1 MTDREEF
8 VPSDL
13 RAGLAALPRER
24 DPGAAFEDRVVRSL
38 VASGDI
44 GPLARTR
51 EARGRSWGRT
61 WIVSAAA
68 IIVFATMVSWW
79 VVRRPAPR
87 GDAYV
92 MLLYQDSTY
101 RGAPPGHEM
110 ERVAEY
116 ARWADSIE
124 AAGHIM
130 EREARLVGSGAI
142 TGMFIFRAA
151 SDSEARRIAESSP
164 HLRYGGHIETRRM
177 IE

>member
-1 MTDREEF
+1 MTDREEL
-8 VPSDL
+8 VPPDL

-24 DPGAAFEDRVVRSL
+24 DPGAALEERVVQLL

-44 GPLARTR
+44 GPLARGR

-68 IIVFATMVSWW
+68 IVVLATMLSWW

-101 RGAPPGHEM
+101 RGPPPGHEM

-130 EREARLVGSGAI
+130 EREARLGGTGPI

-151 SDSEARRIAESSP
+151 NDSEARRIAESSP

>member
-1 MTDREEF
+1 MTDRDEF

-24 DPGAAFEDRVVRSL
+24 DPGAAFEERVVRAL

-44 GPLARTR
+44 GPLARVRKAT
-51 EARGRSWGRT
+51 GRSWGRI

-68 IIVFATMVSWW
+68 IVVLATMLSWW

-101 RGAPPGHEM
+101 RGPPPGHEM

-116 ARWADSIE
+116 ARWADSIQ

-130 EREARLVGSGAI
+130 EREARLGGSGPI

-151 SDSEARRIAESSP
+151 NDSEARRIAESSP